1 MKRKLA
7 ILNVSAEIAP
17 FAKTGGLA
25 DVSAAL
31 PKELA
36 AQGHSVAAIMP
47 FYGFMKQQSL
57 RLEPIGE
64 RIRIV
69 IGATSYSAKFLK
81 GELAP
86 NIPIFFVANHE
97 LFGRHSKLY
106 GYPDDNLRFMFFN
119 RAVLRFLKAGH
130 WKADIVHCHDWHTGL
145 IPNLLRT
152 KFKRDA
158 SLRSLATVYTIHNLP
173 FQFGTDWWKVPPRQ
187 QDEGKNGPSE
197 TPSRLPYVN
206 FAKRAIL
213 NADVINTVSVRYAQE
228 ILTPEFGQGLEPI
241 LRKRQ
246 SDVFGIVNGI
256 DYTVYNP
263 VYDKHIPVNYDWNR
277 LDKKR
282 LNKVALQKKFGLDQ
296 KADVPIIG
304 VVNRL
309 TEQKGFDLLRELA
322 NTLVRLPLQL
332 VIVGSGHREYV
343 RFFEKL
349 ARAHPK
355 RVAFTTP
362 FTEKVGSLTYAGS
375 DMFLLPSR
383 YEPCGVSQMISLRY
397 GSIPI
402 VRETGGLSDTI
413 TDFNPKTERGIG
425 FVFSEYTK
433 EDFLIAIVRALE
445 TYRYPRVWEH
455 LTWRAMR
462 TSYSWE
468 LPAKKYSQLY
478 RVALRRHT
486 ERPIIEKKRK
496 R

>member
-1 MKRKLA
+1 MKQKLR
-7 ILNVSAEIAP
+7 ILNVSAEVAP

-36 AQGHSVAAIMP
+36 AQGHSVAIITP
-47 FYGFMKQQSL
+47 YYGFMKQQAI
-57 RLEPIGE
+57 RLEPVGE
-64 RIRIV
+64 RIRIT
-69 IGATSYSAKFLK
+69 IGQSSYSAKFLK
-81 GELAP
+81 GEMAP
-86 NIPIFFVANHE
+86 GIPIFFVANHE
-97 LFGRHSKLY
+97 FFGRHSKLY
-106 GYPDDNLRFMFFN
+106 GYPDDNLRFMFFDK
-119 RAVLRFLKAGH
+119 AVLRFLKAGH
-130 WKADIVHCHDWHTGL
+130 WKPDLVHCHDWHSGL

-152 KFKRDA
+152 KFSRDPN
-158 SLRSLATVYTIHNLP
+158 LRGLATLYTIHNLP
-173 FQFGTDWWKVPPRQ
+173 YQFGTDWWKVPPKQ

-206 FAKRAIL
+206 FAKRAIV
-213 NADVINTVSVRYAQE
+213 NADIINTVSVRYAQE
-228 ILTPEFGQGLEPI
+228 ILTPEFGQNLEHI

-263 VYDKHIPVNYDWNR
+263 VYDKNISENYDWNR

-282 LNKVALQKKFGLDQ
+282 LNKLALQKKVGLDQ
-296 KADVPIIG
+296 KTDVPVIG

-309 TEQKGFDLLRELA
+309 TEQKGFDLLREIAHIL
-322 NTLVRLPLQL
+322 LRLPLQL
-332 VIVGSGHREYV
+332 VIVGSGHKEYIK
-343 RFFEKL
+343 FFEKL
-349 ARAHPK
+349 AKAHPK
-355 RVAFTTP
+355 RIAFYTP
-362 FTEKVGSLTYAGS
+362 FSEKMASLIYAGS

-413 TDFNPKTERGIG
+413 TNFNPKTEKGIG

-445 TYRYPRVWEH
+445 TYRYPQVWEH

-468 LPAKKYSQLY
+468 VPAKKYVQLY
-478 RVALRRHT
+478 RLALRRHE
-486 ERPIIEKKRK
+486 ERLQLESKR
-496 R
+496 RR